1 MLNTEAKMIKTLFAV
16 LLALV
21 CGVAAGQNQFE
32 IAADRTG
39 FRDTLIRVAPT
50 YTNARSL
57 AANVGED
64 TSVPSG
70 AKKVLFAATCNF
82 YAKVG
87 GTATVPGDVTNGSA
101 AELNPAAWQLNSSIT
116 TIGLIAPVA
125 CVVTVTFYE

>member
-1 MLNTEAKMIKTLFAV
+1 MIKTLFAA

-21 CGVAAGQNQFE
+21 CGVVGAQNAFQ
-32 IAADRTG
+32 IMPDSTG
-39 FRDTLIRVAPT
+39 NKGTLIRMLPSYV
-50 YTNARSL
+50 NARSL

-64 TSVPSG
+64 TTVPSG

-101 AELNPAAWQLNSSIT
+101 AELNPAAWHLDGTTT
-116 TIGLIAPVA
+116 TIGLISPSA
-125 CVVTVTFYE
+125 CVVTVTFYN